1 MAVLR
6 DPASGATRETVPLRV
21 HLAIVDFPMLMASF
35 RTVIEAEPD
44 MTVVAETTDR
54 GAVCDDLR
62 GVAPDV
68 VVTACDPVD
77 GFGCSTY
84 ESIEAIRQA
93 VPDVKI
99 ITLDCRCAADQLQT
113 AFRAGANGY
122 LTREAQ
128 GTDVVAAIRS
138 VAAGHTYVS
147 PTIVTQMVN
156 TFVRRTEAPQGD
168 PYETLTDREREILLL
183 AAMGHTSRDIAR
195 SLQISEQTV
204 HYHRAN
210 MMEKLGLHDRVEL
223 LRYSVRRGLLNP
235 STL

>member
-1 MAVLR
+1 MTVQRAPADRAGR
-6 DPASGATRETVPLRV
+6 DLTPLRV
-21 HLAIVDFPMLMASF
+21 HLAIVDFPMLASSF
-35 RTVIEAEPD
+35 RSVIEAEPD
-44 MTVVAETTDR
+44 MTIAGETTER
-54 GAVCDDLR
+54 GRVTEDLVAVR
-62 GVAPDV
+62 PDV

-84 ESIEAIRQA
+84 AAIEAIHA
-93 VPDVKI
+93 AAPDTKI
-99 ITLDCRCAADQLQT
+99 ITLDCRCAADQLQN

-122 LTREAQ
+122 LTRETQ
-128 GTDVVAAIRS
+128 GADVVAAIRS

-147 PTIVTQMVN
+147 PAIVTQMVN
-156 TFVRRTEAPQGD
+156 TFVRRDGSADD
-168 PYETLTDREREILLL
+168 PYDSLTDREREILLL

-195 SLQISEQTV
+195 SLHLSEQTV

-210 MMEKLGLHDRVEL
+210 MMEKLGLRDRVEL

>member
-1 MAVLR
+1 MTVHLDPTAGVVR
-6 DPASGATRETVPLRV
+6 DDARLRV
-21 HLAIVDFPMLMASF
+21 HLAIVDFPMLTASF

-44 MTVVAETTDR
+44 MHVVAESTDR
-54 GAVCDDLR
+54 DRLVDDIAR
-62 GVAPDV
+62 GGPDV

-84 ESIEAIRQA
+84 AAIEAIRVA
-93 VPDVKI
+93 CPDVKI
-99 ITLDCRCAADQLQT
+99 ITLDCRCAADQLQS

-122 LTREAQ
+122 LTREAL
-128 GTDVVAAIRS
+128 GSDVVAAVRG
-138 VAAGHTYVS
+138 VAAGQTYVS

-156 TFVRRTEAPQGD
+156 TFVRRTDPAPDD
-168 PYETLTDREREILLL
+168 PYDSLTDREREILLL
-183 AAMGHTSRDIAR
+183 AALGHTSRDIAR
-195 SLQISEQTV
+195 SLHLSEQTV

-223 LRYSVRRGLLNP
+223 LRYSVRRGLLNA